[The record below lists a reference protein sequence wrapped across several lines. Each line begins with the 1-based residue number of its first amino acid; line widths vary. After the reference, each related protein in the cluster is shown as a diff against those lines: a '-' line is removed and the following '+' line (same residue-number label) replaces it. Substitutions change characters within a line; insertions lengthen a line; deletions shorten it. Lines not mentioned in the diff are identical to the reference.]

1 MEGADGVK
9 EQNADDKKKQEP
21 NEKDQKKD
29 GDTGELSLEI
39 TGPGSGTKLDEI
51 NGGDT
56 SLLSGDI
63 TIDSIRDHM

>member
-1 MEGADGVK
+1 MQVEEKGDKEGK
-9 EQNADDKKKQEP
+9 EVE
-21 NEKDQKKD
+21 E
-29 GDTGELSLEI
+29 GEVTLEI
-39 TGPGSGTKLDEI
+39 SSSSSKKLEEI